1 MPFAATWMD
10 LGIIILS
17 KSKSER
23 ERQIPYDI
31 TYMWNLK
38 YDTNQHIYEIDSQ
51 TENRLVIARREV
63 VGLGKNWVFGISRC
77 KR

>member
-1 MPFAATWMD
+1 MKSVRNRQMPYA
-10 LGIIILS
+10 
-17 KSKSER
+17 
-23 ERQIPYDI
+23 IP
-31 TYMWNLK
+31 YMWNLK

-63 VGLGKNWVFGISRC
+63 VGLGKNWEFGISRC